1 MLGVILFRLHAAM
14 LALRGCESLLR
25 GGADPFATV
34 HGVLDALERNAI
46 ARRENQ
52 AIHHIREAR
61 RTVTREALKPLPPTV
76 CPPFAAR
83 GVDGRPV
90 PQTHP
95 SPRETDETHYRHPP
109 RHP

>member
-61 RTVTREALKPLPPTV
+61 RTVTREALKPLPSGQWE
-76 CPPFAAR
+76 AR
-83 GVDGRPV
+83 TAC
-90 PQTHP
+90 Q
-95 SPRETDETHYRHPP
+95 
-109 RHP
+109 